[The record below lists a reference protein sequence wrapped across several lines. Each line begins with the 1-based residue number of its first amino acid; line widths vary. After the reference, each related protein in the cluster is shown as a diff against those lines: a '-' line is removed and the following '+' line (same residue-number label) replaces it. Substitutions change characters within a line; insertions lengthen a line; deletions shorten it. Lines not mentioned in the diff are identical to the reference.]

1 MGLLAIALGFG
12 VTYAIPMS
20 RGAYSAPWYVHLHG
34 ASALSWILLLLVQ
47 ATLIRHSWTPSHR
60 RLGKLALPIAAVVWT
75 TGIATAGWAAAR
87 DLPLLGTPATSSL
100 AGTVTGLS
108 IFLVL
113 AGAALVMRRRPDWH
127 KRLALLATI
136 QLLWP
141 AFFRL
146 RHLLPMVPKPE
157 VTLALALAYSPI
169 LLAAVRDRWRYGRV
183 HPVWLYVGTA
193 LILEQSL
200 EVAFFDQGLQRDFGV
215 WLYAMLN

>member
-1 MGLLAIALGFG
+1 
-12 VTYAIPMS
+12 
-20 RGAYSAPWYVHLHG
+20 
-34 ASALSWILLLLVQ
+34 
-47 ATLIRHSWTPSHR
+47 
-60 RLGKLALPIAAVVWT
+60 
-75 TGIATAGWAAAR
+75 
-87 DLPLLGTPATSSL
+87 
-100 AGTVTGLS
+100 
-108 IFLVL
+108 
-113 AGAALVMRRRPDWH
+113 MRRRPDWH